1 MRTSTLLALTLISAL
16 PLAGK
21 EMSLDDLTV
30 GQTVLGPKLSKSDL
44 KGFDFMYQ
52 YVSIRIKVFVVQIE
66 PDSY

>member
-1 MRTSTLLALTLISAL
+1 MRTATLLSLTLMSAL

-44 KGFDFMYQ
+44 KGK
-52 YVSIRIKVFVVQIE
+52 VVFVE
-66 PDSY
+66 YWGTR